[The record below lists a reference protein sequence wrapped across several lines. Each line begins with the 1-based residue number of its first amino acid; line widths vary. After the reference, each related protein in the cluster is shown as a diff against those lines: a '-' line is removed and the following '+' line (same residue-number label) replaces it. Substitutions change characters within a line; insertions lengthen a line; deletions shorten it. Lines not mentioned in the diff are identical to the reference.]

1 MVLVAHG
8 YIEDSDTATAL
19 EKQPKQWEENRD
31 WIVSQAMKQ
40 PSVENLQ
47 ALVIIASSDVWLPVL
62 LIICLLIF

>member
-8 YIEDSDTATAL
+8 YVEDADTAASL
-19 EKQPKQWEENRD
+19 EKQPKQWEEIRD

-47 ALVIIASSDVWLPVL
+47 ALVIIASSDVWLRLRSSRFL
-62 LIICLLIF
+62 LTF

>member
-8 YIEDSDTATAL
+8 YVEDADTVTSL
-19 EKQPKQWEENRD
+19 EKQPKQWEEIRD

-47 ALVIIASSDVWLPVL
+47 ALVIIASSDVWLPFRSSRFL
-62 LIICLLIF
+62 LTF